1 MSCMIVSD
9 QIRIQLNN
17 RDLAVSAEDVT
28 SSNTIAAQRS
38 ALQRPDMSRLR
49 LSVLLRR
56 SRRRAPDATRLTW
69 NVVLNRRMADCANA
83 NTVIAS

>member
-1 MSCMIVSD
+1 MSCLIVSD
-9 QIRIQLNN
+9 QIRIQLNS
-17 RDLAVSAEDVT
+17 RDLAVTAEDVT

-56 SRRRAPDATRLTW
+56 SRRKAPDATRLTW
-69 NVVLNRRMADCANA
+69 NVVLNRRMAECANTNA
-83 NTVIAS
+83 LSA

>member
-1 MSCMIVSD
+1 MSCLIVSD
-9 QIRIQLNN
+9 QVRIQLNS
-17 RDLAVSAEDVT
+17 RDLAVTAEDVT

-56 SRRRAPDATRLTW
+56 SRRKAPDATRLTW
-69 NVVLNRRMADCANA
+69 TMVLSRRMAECANTNA
-83 NTVIAS
+83 LSA

>member
-1 MSCMIVSD
+1 MSCLIVSD
-9 QIRIQLNN
+9 QVRIQLNS
-17 RDLAVSAEDVT
+17 RDLAVTAEDVT

-49 LSVLLRR
+49 LAVLLRR

-69 NVVLNRRMADCANA
+69 NVVLNRRMADCANG
-83 NTVIAS
+83 NTVSA

>member
-1 MSCMIVSD
+1 MSCLIVSD
-9 QIRIQLNN
+9 QIRIQMHN
-17 RDLAVSAEDVT
+17 RDMAVTAEDVT
-28 SSNTIAAQRS
+28 SANSITAQRS

-69 NVVLNRRMADCANA
+69 NAVLGRRMADCANGNVTA
-83 NTVIAS
+83 AS